1 MDRQE
6 ATEMVESIDPKYV
19 LPVHYNTGAI
29 PGIDANAQAFIK
41 EVEEDGP
48 RVVLF

>member
-1 MDRQE
+1 
-6 ATEMVESIDPKYV
+6 MVESIGPDLV

-29 PGIDANAQAFIK
+29 PGIDADAEAFK
-41 EVEEDGP
+41 ENVEEGGP